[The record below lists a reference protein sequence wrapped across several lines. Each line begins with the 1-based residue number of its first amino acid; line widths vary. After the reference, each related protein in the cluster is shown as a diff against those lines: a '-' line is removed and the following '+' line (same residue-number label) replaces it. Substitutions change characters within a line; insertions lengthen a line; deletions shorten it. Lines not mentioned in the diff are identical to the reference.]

1 MLREL
6 PRVEWRM
13 VQVAFT
19 FLGTLQARR
28 DGRTV
33 DLRTGRVQNLV
44 SYLVLEAAY
53 PHPRLKLA
61 ALLWPDEAESVAK
74 QNLRQTLYE
83 LRHLLG
89 DHDDAGTPFLLVTRN
104 TVQVNPAY
112 AYDLDVMQFHQHLAH
127 HQWQAATE
135 LYQGDLLPGLTSS
148 SELFEEWLLVQRE
161 HLHLLAV
168 AAFDQ
173 LILQARTEE
182 HYARVQTYTRRQL
195 QLDPWR
201 ETTHRYLIEALAAN
215 GEPHAALTHYE
226 TFRQNLAAE
235 LGITPAAETSA
246 LAAALRKAPPKDE
259 NGDTRQEMAAVVP
272 TPSPPHPPAPL
283 LADWG
288 EAPDIVTLHGR
299 TAEQA
304 ELTRWLVQ
312 EQCRVITVLGMGGMG
327 KTALTTHVARRRSE
341 PFTVVIWRSLL
352 NAPPLAELVHGWLQL
367 LDGPQ
372 TTTRPESVDGQ
383 LALLFEH
390 LRHQRCLLI
399 LDNAESIMQSG
410 ERAGYYRSGY
420 EAYGQLFKRMGES
433 QHQSCLLITS
443 REQPHEVARLL
454 RETPLVRTLSLSG
467 VAQEA
472 GQAILRTQGMT
483 GSSTAVAQLIERY
496 SGNPLAL
503 MLIAETIQELFD
515 GDITAFLQEEAPIF
529 DDIRDVLDQQYA
541 RLAPLECDL
550 LLALTIERQPMSET
564 ALWQAFA
571 HGNAKRQVLEA
582 LRSLQRRSLLE
593 SYTLPDEGAAFGL
606 QNVVTEYLTDLL
618 ITQSCQEVLQERP
631 ILLHRHPLLKVRAQA
646 YIRQSQ
652 TRILLQPIGERLL
665 GALGRTGLAT
675 RVQRLLET
683 ARREQPLQPS
693 FLAGNLLN
701 LLLHIGLDLREY
713 DFSNLCVWQA
723 YLQGAILRGVNFS
736 GADLSQSTFT
746 DTFAAI
752 YTLAYSPDGAL
763 LAAGTANGG
772 IRLWQLP
779 QGEPWAA
786 IHDPA
791 GTVYSIAFS
800 PDSTLLASAG
810 GDEHVRLWDV
820 ATQQLAATLDGPT
833 NLIWSVAIS
842 PDGQWLAAGDFDG
855 YVTVW
860 RVATRR
866 LVYRW
871 LGHTAWVRKVLFT
884 PDSRQVVSAARDGK
898 VNLWD
903 VATGALEHAW
913 QAHEAWVI
921 SADVSADGKRLV
933 TGSSDYTAR
942 LWELPSGRLLT
953 TLTGHREWV
962 SSVAFQPQGEL
973 LATASRDLH
982 LRLWHI
988 ERGETVHIL
997 QGHTDFLHTIAFAPD
1012 GATLASGGDDQTV
1025 RLWQPRTGHALQTLH
1040 GYTFWMR
1047 AIAFSPP
1054 PTADFVGFSALTDR
1068 GALAPLPG
1076 QRAGVSATFAYAG
1089 IDRTIYIYPFN
1100 QVNHIAAGGQR
1111 TNTLPIDQDGPC
1123 HQLRGHKLLI
1133 ITLAFSADGRY
1144 LVSGSAD
1151 QTVRVWAVPTWQ
1163 RDATGGWAASAENKS
1178 PLQTLSGHSRIVS
1191 AVAFSPD
1198 GDLIAS
1204 GGEDRTVRIWA
1215 WQQGRARFI
1224 LHGHQGG
1231 VNRVM
1236 FHPQG
1241 QVLASGSGDRTIRLW
1256 HVANGECVGIL
1267 GAESGSGAMGLVRS
1281 VAFSPTGEW
1290 LASSGDDCIVR
1301 LWDWANGRQLQSFYG
1316 HTKYVTAVAFSPDGR
1331 QLASAGA
1338 DQTVRLWDLT
1348 TGQQR
1353 CCLRGHQSVI
1363 YGLAF
1368 SADGQLLATNS
1379 IDETVRFWAVES
1391 GACVQCLRM
1400 VGPYAGMKINGVTG
1414 IGPAQKAALQTLGA
1428 VETPL
1433 ALRR

>member
-1 MLREL
+1 MGQLE
-6 PRVEWRM
+6 
-13 VQVAFT
+13 FT
-19 FLGTLQARR
+19 FLGTLQVRY
-28 DGRTV
+28 DGHAV
-33 DLRTGRVQNLV
+33 DLRTGRVQNLI

-53 PHPRLKLA
+53 PHPRLQLA
-61 ALLWPDEAESVAK
+61 ALFWPDEPETVAK

-89 DHDDAGTPFLLVTRN
+89 DQDDSATPFLLVTRN
-104 TVQVNPAY
+104 AVQVNPAY
-112 AYDLDVMQFHQHLAH
+112 AYELDVIRFHQYLAQ
-127 HQWQAATE
+127 HQWQAAIE

-148 SELFEEWLLVQRE
+148 SELFEEWLLIQRE

-168 AAFDQ
+168 DAFDQ
-173 LILQARTEE
+173 LIIQARAEE
-182 HYARVQTYTRRQL
+182 NYAQVQAYARRQL
-195 QLDPWR
+195 ELDPWR
-201 ETTHRYLIEALAAN
+201 ETTHRYLIEALAAS
-215 GEPHAALTHYE
+215 GEKHAAITHYE
-226 TFRQNLAAE
+226 NFRQALAAE
-235 LGITPAAETSA
+235 LGIPPAAETTA
-246 LAAALRKAPPKDE
+246 LTAALRQAPTEHKTQATGEEIFTALPHL
-259 NGDTRQEMAAVVP
+259 P
-272 TPSPPHPPAPL
+272 ISPSPRL
-283 LADWG
+283 LVADWG

-299 TAEQA
+299 STEQTD
-304 ELTRWLVQ
+304 LTRWLVQ

-327 KTALTTHVARRRSE
+327 KTALTTHVARRLRDR
-341 PFTVVIWRSLL
+341 FAVVIWRSLL
-352 NAPPLAELVHGWLQL
+352 NAPPLAELVQGWLQL

-372 TTTRPESVDGQ
+372 TPTQPPSLDGQ

-390 LRHQRCLLI
+390 LRHHRCLLI

-410 ERAGYYRSGY
+410 ERAGYYRAGY

-454 RETPLVRTLSLSG
+454 RETPLVRTLPLSG

-472 GQAILRTQGMT
+472 GHAILRTQGMT
-483 GSSTAVAQLIERY
+483 GTAAAVAQLIERY

-515 GDITAFLQEEAPIF
+515 GDIAAFLQEDAPIF

-550 LLALTIERQPMSET
+550 LLTLAIERQPMSET
-564 ALWQAFA
+564 ALWQALA

-606 QNVVTEYLTDLL
+606 QNVVTEYLTDVL
-618 ITQSCQEVLQERP
+618 ITQVCQELLQETP
-631 ILLHRHPLLKVRAQA
+631 ALLHRHPLLKVRAQA

-675 RVQRLLET
+675 RAQRLLAT

-701 LLLHIGLDLREY
+701 LLLHIGLDLHDY

-723 YLQGAILRGVNFS
+723 YLQGATLRGVNFS
-736 GADLSQSTFT
+736 GADLAHSTFT

-752 YTLAYSPDGAL
+752 YTLAYSPDGAI

-786 IHDPA
+786 IQDPA

-800 PDSTLLASAG
+800 PDGSHLASAG
-810 GDEHVRLWDV
+810 GDEQVRIWHV
-820 ATQQLAATLDGPT
+820 ATQQLVATLDGPT

-855 YVTVW
+855 YVNVW
-860 RVATRR
+860 RMATRQ
-866 LVYRW
+866 LVHRW

-884 PDSRQVVSAARDGK
+884 PDSRQVISAARDGK
-898 VNLWD
+898 VNIWALT
-903 VATGALEHAW
+903 TGTLQHTW

-942 LWELPSGRLLT
+942 LWELPSGRLLA

-962 SSVAFQPQGEL
+962 SSVAFHPQGEL

-982 LRLWHI
+982 LRLWHL
-988 ERGETVHIL
+988 ERGETVHLL
-997 QGHTDFLHTIAFAPD
+997 QGHTDFIHTVAFAPD
-1012 GATLASGGDDQTV
+1012 GMALASGGDDQTV
-1025 RLWQPRTGHALQTLH
+1025 RLWQTRTGNALQTLQ

-1047 AIAFSPP
+1047 AIAFSPEQQVAP
-1054 PTADFVGFSALTDR
+1054 HPQTEEEP
-1068 GALAPLPG
+1068 LAPLSRTRPG
-1076 QRAGVSATFAYAG
+1076 ASSTFAYAG
-1089 IDRTIYIYPFN
+1089 IDRTIYLHPLN
-1100 QVNHIAAGGQR
+1100 KVNTLSTGSQR
-1111 TNTLPIDQDGPC
+1111 SETLPIDQDGPC

-1133 ITLAFSADGRY
+1133 ITLAFSTDGRY
-1144 LVSGSAD
+1144 LVSGGAD
-1151 QTVRVWAVPTWQ
+1151 QTVRVWAAPTWP
-1163 RDATGGWAASAENKS
+1163 RDTTGRWTAPAESNG

-1198 GDLIAS
+1198 SSLLAS
-1204 GGEDRTVRIWA
+1204 GGEDRTVRIWE

-1231 VNRVM
+1231 VNRVV

-1241 QVLASGSGDRTIRLW
+1241 QLLASGSGDRTIRLW
-1256 HVANGECVGIL
+1256 HVASGESVGIL
-1267 GAESGSGAMGLVRS
+1267 GAESGAERMGLVRS

-1290 LASSGDDCIVR
+1290 LASSGDDCLVR
-1301 LWDWANGRQLQSFYG
+1301 LWDWVNGVQLQSFPG
-1316 HTKYVTAVAFSPDGR
+1316 HEKYVTAVAFSPDGQ
-1331 QLASAGA
+1331 QLASASA
-1338 DQTVRLWDLT
+1338 DQTVRLWDLA
-1348 TGQQR
+1348 TGRQR
-1353 CCLRGHQSVI
+1353 CVLRGHQSVI

-1368 SADGQLLATNS
+1368 SADGRLLATNS

-1391 GACVQCLRM
+1391 GTCVQSLRM
-1400 VGPYAGMKINGVTG
+1400 IGPYAGMKIDGVTG
-1414 IGPAQKAALQTLGA
+1414 IGAAQKTALQRLGA
-1428 VETPL
+1428 VETPS